1 MTHGR
6 PLASG
11 DMADVTRRPRA
22 VDASVPNIARIYDY
36 WLGGKDNFAA
46 DRTAA
51 EGLSAAL
58 PGLPLMA
65 RENRAFVGRAVRF
78 CAAAGITQFLDIGSG
93 LPTMEN
99 VHEAAERITDK
110 ALVVYVDSDPMVVS
124 HARALLATERT
135 KAVRGD
141 LTRPAEVVAAA
152 QATGLV
158 DFALPVTVL
167 LAAVL
172 HDIPDEADPA
182 GCVAAFR
189 DAMAPGSCLVLSH
202 AQLAPGHV
210 DGTEPTSEVGR
221 RIAAAYHG
229 VPPGNANRT
238 RDEIAAF
245 FGDMTLAEPGLTA
258 VWAWRPDTRRAALRP
273 GVLTVLG
280 GVAIR
285 D

>member
-1 MTHGR
+1 M
-6 PLASG
+6 
-11 DMADVTRRPRA
+11 
-22 VDASVPNIARIYDY
+22 YDY

-46 DRTAA
+46 DRAA
-51 EGLSAAL
+51 AQGLSAAL

-99 VHEAAERITDK
+99 VHEVAERITDK
-110 ALVVYVDSDPMVVS
+110 ARVVYVDSDPMVVS
-124 HARALLATERT
+124 HAKALLATEQTR
-135 KAVRGD
+135 AVGGD

-152 QATGLV
+152 QATGLI
-158 DFALPVTVL
+158 DFGQPVAVL

-172 HDIPDEADPA
+172 HDVPDDADPA

-189 DAMAPGSCLVLSH
+189 EAMAPGSCLVLSH
-202 AQLAPGHV
+202 AQLASGHV

-221 RIAAAYHG
+221 KITAAYQG
-229 VPPGNANRT
+229 VPPGNATRT
-238 RDEIAAF
+238 REEIAAF
-245 FGDMTLAEPGLTA
+245 FGDLTLAEPGLTE
-258 VWAWRPDTRRAALRP
+258 VWAWRPDTRPATVHR
-273 GVLTVLG
+273 GILTVLG
-280 GVAIR
+280 GAAIK

>member
-1 MTHGR
+1 
-6 PLASG
+6 
-11 DMADVTRRPRA
+11 MADVTNRPWA
-22 VDASVPNIARIYDY
+22 VDASVPNVARMYDY

-46 DRTAA
+46 DRAAA

-99 VHEAAERITDK
+99 VHEAADRITDK
-110 ALVVYVDSDPMVVS
+110 ARVVYVDSDPMVVS

-135 KAVRGD
+135 RAVSGN

-152 QATGLV
+152 QATGLI
-158 DFALPVTVL
+158 DFDRPVTVL

-172 HDIPDEADPA
+172 HDVPDDADPA

-202 AQLAPGHV
+202 AQLASGHV

-221 RIAAAYHG
+221 KITAAYEG
-229 VPPGNANRT
+229 VPPGNAMRT
-238 RDEIAAF
+238 REEIAAF
-245 FGDMTLAEPGLTA
+245 FGDLTLVEPGLTE
-258 VWAWRPDTRRAALRP
+258 VWAWRPDARPATVRR
-273 GVLTVLG
+273 GILTVLG
-280 GVAIR
+280 GVAVKQ
-285 D
+285 